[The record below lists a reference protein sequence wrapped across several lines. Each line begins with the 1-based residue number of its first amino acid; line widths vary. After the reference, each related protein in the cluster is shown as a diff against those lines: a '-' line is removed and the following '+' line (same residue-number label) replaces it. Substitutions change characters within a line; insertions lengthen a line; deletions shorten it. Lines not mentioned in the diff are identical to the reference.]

1 MTETRVNLTQVI
13 YMALYSN
20 GPMVTLSDV
29 IDVVAVSMRDA
40 FLAVTV
46 FVAAMVLLFSWLQYV
61 TAGKFVDT
69 IRANKRWQPVIG
81 ALMGITPGCGG
92 AIVMMPMYARGYV
105 TYGTVIATLIATLGD
120 AAFVLI
126 GAAVTD
132 SSFIA
137 PVIAVH
143 LISFIVGVAWGYLV
157 DGLRITPRNPLGK
170 FGPTFKDDNPPD
182 NSLESNE
189 VESHEIIDDLGRE
202 EAGGWRYF
210 LLHQGYTIW
219 WMVTA
224 IGLIFAVLLLVWSA
238 QDADFNLEINYNP
251 LTLHGFITWIG
262 LLGTSLSVILY
273 ISQKNWI
280 RDDTEASIG
289 DKLYSM
295 RETMIHSA
303 SETAF
308 VTFWVMAAYLVF
320 EFSMLFSGMTEAD
333 LARYGDGLIAVVL
346 AAFIGLIPG
355 CGPQIIAITAYTK
368 DLLSFPALTANA
380 ISQDGDALFPL
391 LVRHRAASLWAT
403 IHTTIPAL
411 IVGIFLMVFEVS
423 F

>member
-1 MTETRVNLTQVI
+1 
-13 YMALYSN
+13 
-20 GPMVTLSDV
+20 MVTTTEV
-29 IDVVAVSMRDA
+29 IEVVVVSMRDA

-46 FVAAMVLLFSWLQYV
+46 FVAAMVLLFSWLQYI
-61 TAGKFVDT
+61 TAGKFVDA

-137 PVIAVH
+137 PVVAVH
-143 LISFIVGVAWGYLV
+143 LISFFVGVSWGYLV
-157 DGLRITPRNPLGK
+157 DGMNITPQEPLGK
-170 FGPTFKDDNPPD
+170 FGPTFEDTNPPAAV
-182 NSLESNE
+182 LENE
-189 VESHEIIDDLGRE
+189 SAEASEVLDDLGRE
-202 EAGGWRYF
+202 EEGGLGYF
-210 LLHQGYTIW
+210 LLHQGYTLW
-219 WMVTA
+219 WMITA
-224 IGLIFAVLLLVWSA
+224 IGLVFAIMLLVWTA
-238 QDADFNLEINYNP
+238 QDADYALELDYNP
-251 LTLHGFITWIG
+251 LTMNGLITWVG
-262 LLGTSLSVILY
+262 LVGTSLSVILY
-273 ISQKNWI
+273 ISQRNWI

-320 EFSMLFSGMTEAD
+320 EFSMLFSGMEEAD
-333 LARYGDGLIAVVL
+333 LAKYGDGLIAVLV
-346 AAFIGLIPG
+346 ASFIGLIPG

-368 DLLSFPALTANA
+368 DIISFPALAANA

-403 IHTTIPAL
+403 VHTTIPAL
-411 IVGIFLMVFEVS
+411 VVGIVLMMLDVS

>member
-1 MTETRVNLTQVI
+1 
-13 YMALYSN
+13 
-20 GPMVTLSDV
+20 MVTSSEV
-29 IDVVAVSMRDA
+29 IEVIVVSMRDA

-69 IRANKRWQPVIG
+69 IRENKRWQPVIG

-105 TYGTVIATLIATLGD
+105 TYGTVVATLIATLGD

-126 GAAVTD
+126 GAAVVD
-132 SSFIA
+132 SAFIA

-143 LISFIVGVAWGYLV
+143 VISFTVGLAWGYLV
-157 DGLRITPRNPLGK
+157 DGLKITPQQPLGK
-170 FGPTFKDDNPPD
+170 FGPTFEDEKPEEEKEVNEKDDTQAVF
-182 NSLESNE
+182 E
-189 VESHEIIDDLGRE
+189 DLGRE
-202 EAGGWRYF
+202 DETGFGYF
-210 LLHQGYTIW
+210 LLHQGYSLW
-219 WMVTA
+219 WA
-224 IGLIFAVLLLVWSA
+224 ITGLGLVFAILLLVWSA
-238 QDADFNLEINYNP
+238 QDAEYALELEYNP
-251 LTLHGFITWIG
+251 LSLDGFITWVG
-262 LLGTSLSVILY
+262 LLGTSLSVVLY
-273 ISQKNWI
+273 VSQKTWI

-295 RETMIHSA
+295 RETMVHSA

-320 EFSMLFSGMTEAD
+320 EFSMLFSGMAEED
-333 LARYGDGLIAVVL
+333 LAKYGDGLVAVIV
-346 AAFIGLIPG
+346 ASFIGLIPG

-368 DLLSFPALTANA
+368 DLISFPALTANA

-411 IVGIFLMVFEVS
+411 IVGIGLFVFDIS

>member
-1 MTETRVNLTQVI
+1 
-13 YMALYSN
+13 
-20 GPMVTLSDV
+20 
-29 IDVVAVSMRDA
+29 
-40 FLAVTV
+40 
-46 FVAAMVLLFSWLQYV
+46 MVLLFSWLQYI
-61 TAGKFVDT
+61 TAGKFVDA

-143 LISFIVGVAWGYLV
+143 LISFIVGVFWGYLV
-157 DGLRITPRNPLGK
+157 DGLKITPRNPLGK
-170 FGPTFKDDNPPD
+170 FGPTFKDDNPPE
-182 NSLESNE
+182 NSIESEDLEA
-189 VESHEIIDDLGRE
+189 HEIIDDLGRE

-210 LLHQGYTIW
+210 LLHQGYTVW

-224 IGLIFAVLLLVWSA
+224 IGLIFAVLLLVWTA
-238 QDADFNLEINYNP
+238 QDAEFNLEIDYNP

-411 IVGIFLMVFEVS
+411 IVGVLLMVFEVS

>member
-1 MTETRVNLTQVI
+1 
-13 YMALYSN
+13 MAQYCDYL
-20 GPMVTLSDV
+20 MATASDV
-29 IDVVAVSMRDA
+29 IDVIVVSMRDA

-69 IRANKRWQPVIG
+69 IRANTRWQPVIG

-126 GAAVTD
+126 GAALTD
-132 SSFIA
+132 SSFVA

-143 LISFIVGVAWGYLV
+143 LISFFVGITWGYLV
-157 DGLRITPRNPLGK
+157 DGLKITPQKPLGK
-170 FGPTFKDDNPPD
+170 FGPTFEDNNPPEKV
-182 NSLESNE
+182 LESENADSRE
-189 VESHEIIDDLGRE
+189 VFDDLGRE
-202 EAGGWRYF
+202 EEGGLGYF

-219 WMVTA
+219 WLVTA
-224 IGLIFAVLLLVWSA
+224 LGLVFAIMLLVWSA
-238 QDADFNLEINYNP
+238 QDAEFALEMSYNP
-251 LTLHGFITWIG
+251 LTLHGLITWIG
-262 LLGTSLSVILY
+262 LIGTSLSVILY
-273 ISQKNWI
+273 ISQRNWI
-280 RDDTEASIG
+280 SDDTEASIG

-320 EFSMLFSGMTEAD
+320 EFTMLFSGMDEAD
-333 LARYGDGLIAVVL
+333 LAKYGDGFIAVVL
-346 AAFIGLIPG
+346 ASFIGLIPG

-368 DLLSFPALTANA
+368 DLISFPALTANA

-411 IVGIFLMVFEVS
+411 VVGVVLLVFGIT

>member
-1 MTETRVNLTQVI
+1 MVASSEVI
-13 YMALYSN
+13 E
-20 GPMVTLSDV
+20 V
-29 IDVVAVSMRDA
+29 IVVSMRDA

-69 IRANKRWQPVIG
+69 IRENKRWQPVIG

-105 TYGTVIATLIATLGD
+105 TYGTVVATLIATLGD

-126 GAAVTD
+126 GAAVVD
-132 SSFIA
+132 SAFIA

-143 LISFIVGVAWGYLV
+143 VISFTVGLAWGYLV
-157 DGLRITPRNPLGK
+157 DGLKITPQQPLGK
-170 FGPTFKDDNPPD
+170 FGPTFEDEKPEEEKEVNEKDDTQAVF
-182 NSLESNE
+182 E
-189 VESHEIIDDLGRE
+189 DLGRE
-202 EAGGWRYF
+202 DETGFGYF
-210 LLHQGYTIW
+210 LLHQGYSLW
-219 WMVTA
+219 WA
-224 IGLIFAVLLLVWSA
+224 ITGLGLVFAILLLVWSA
-238 QDADFNLEINYNP
+238 QDAEYALELEYNP
-251 LTLHGFITWIG
+251 LSLDGFITWVG
-262 LLGTSLSVILY
+262 LLGTSLSVVLY
-273 ISQKNWI
+273 VSQKTWI

-295 RETMIHSA
+295 RETMVHSA

-320 EFSMLFSGMTEAD
+320 EFSMLFSGMAEED
-333 LARYGDGLIAVVL
+333 LAKYGDGLIAVIV
-346 AAFIGLIPG
+346 ASFIGLIPG

-368 DLLSFPALTANA
+368 DLISFPALTANA

-411 IVGIFLMVFEVS
+411 IVGIGLFVFDIS

>member
-1 MTETRVNLTQVI
+1 
-13 YMALYSN
+13 
-20 GPMVTLSDV
+20 
-29 IDVVAVSMRDA
+29 MRDA

-46 FVAAMVLLFSWLQYV
+46 FVAAMVLLFSWLQYI
-61 TAGKFVDT
+61 TAGKFVDA

-105 TYGTVIATLIATLGD
+105 SYGTVIATLIATLGD

-157 DGLRITPRNPLGK
+157 DGLKITPRNPLGK
-170 FGPTFKDDNPPD
+170 FGPTFKDDNPPE
-182 NSLESNE
+182 NSLKPDD

-210 LLHQGYTIW
+210 LLHQGYTVW

-411 IVGIFLMVFEVS
+411 IVGIFLMVFEVT

>member
-1 MTETRVNLTQVI
+1 MVTMTEVFEVI
-13 YMALYSN
+13 
-20 GPMVTLSDV
+20 V
-29 IDVVAVSMRDA
+29 ISMRDA

-46 FVAAMVLLFSWLQYV
+46 FVAAMIFLFSWLQYI
-61 TAGKFVDT
+61 TAGKFVDV
-69 IRANKRWQPVIG
+69 IRSNTRWQPVIG

-126 GAAVTD
+126 GVAVTN
-132 SSFIA
+132 SAFIA
-137 PVIAVH
+137 PVLAVH
-143 LISFIVGVAWGYLV
+143 FISFVIGISWGYLV
-157 DGLRITPRNPLGK
+157 DGMKITPRNPLGK
-170 FGPTFKDDNPPD
+170 FGPTFENNNLSRNLP
-182 NSLESNE
+182 ESKNE
-189 VESHEIIDDLGRE
+189 DAKEIFEDLGRE
-202 EAGGWRYF
+202 DESGWGYF
-210 LLHQGYTIW
+210 LLHQGYTVLWI
-219 WMVTA
+219 VTA
-224 IGLIFAVLLLVWSA
+224 LGLIFAVLLLAWTA
-238 QDADFNLEINYNP
+238 QDADFTLEIDYNP
-251 LTLHGFITWIG
+251 LTLNGIITWIG
-262 LLGTSLSVILY
+262 LIGTSLSVILY

-280 RDDTEASIG
+280 SDDTEASIG

-308 VTFWVMAAYLVF
+308 VTFWVMSAYLIF

-333 LARYGDGLIAVVL
+333 IARYGDGFIAVIL
-346 AAFIGLIPG
+346 ASFIGLIPG

-368 DLLSFPALTANA
+368 DLISFPALAANA

-391 LVRHRAASLWAT
+391 LVRHRAASIWAT

-411 IVGIFLMVFEVS
+411 IVGFSLMAFGIT

>member
-1 MTETRVNLTQVI
+1 
-13 YMALYSN
+13 
-20 GPMVTLSDV
+20 MVTSSEVLEV
-29 IDVVAVSMRDA
+29 IVVSMRDA

-46 FVAAMVLLFSWLQYV
+46 FVAAMVLLFSWLQYI
-61 TAGKFVDT
+61 TAGKFVDA

-143 LISFIVGVAWGYLV
+143 LISFFVGVFWGYLV
-157 DGLRITPRNPLGK
+157 DGLKITPRNPLGK
-170 FGPTFKDDNPPD
+170 FGPTFKNDNPP
-182 NSLESNE
+182 ESSVE
-189 VESHEIIDDLGRE
+189 SDELESHEIIDDLGRE

-210 LLHQGYTIW
+210 LLHQGYTVW

-238 QDADFNLEINYNP
+238 QDADFNLEIDYNP

-273 ISQKNWI
+273 ITQKNWI

-411 IVGIFLMVFEVS
+411 IVGVLLMVFEVS

>member
-1 MTETRVNLTQVI
+1 
-13 YMALYSN
+13 
-20 GPMVTLSDV
+20 MVTASE
-29 IDVVAVSMRDA
+29 VVEVVVVSMRDA

-46 FVAAMVLLFSWLQYV
+46 FVAAMVLLFSWLQYI
-61 TAGKFVDT
+61 TAGKFVDA

-126 GAAVTD
+126 GAAVTE

-143 LISFIVGVAWGYLV
+143 LISFIVGVFWGYLV
-157 DGLRITPRNPLGK
+157 DGLKITPRNPLGK
-170 FGPTFKDDNPPD
+170 FGPTFKDDNPPE
-182 NSLESNE
+182 NSIESEDLEA
-189 VESHEIIDDLGRE
+189 HEIIDDLGRE

-210 LLHQGYTIW
+210 LLHQGYTVW

-224 IGLIFAVLLLVWSA
+224 IGLIFAVLLLVWTA
-238 QDADFNLEINYNP
+238 QDAEFNLEIDYNP

-411 IVGIFLMVFEVS
+411 IVGVLLMVFEVS

>member
-1 MTETRVNLTQVI
+1 
-13 YMALYSN
+13 
-20 GPMVTLSDV
+20 MVTASEFV
-29 IDVVAVSMRDA
+29 EVVVVSMRDA

-46 FVAAMVLLFSWLQYV
+46 FVAAMVLLFSWLQYI
-61 TAGKFVDT
+61 TAGKFVDA

-157 DGLRITPRNPLGK
+157 DGLKITPRNPLGK
-170 FGPTFKDDNPPD
+170 FGPTFKDDKPPE
-182 NSLESNE
+182 NSLKSED

-210 LLHQGYTIW
+210 LLHQGYTVW

-411 IVGIFLMVFEVS
+411 IVGIFLMVFEVT

>member
-1 MTETRVNLTQVI
+1 
-13 YMALYSN
+13 
-20 GPMVTLSDV
+20 MVTSSEVLEVVV
-29 IDVVAVSMRDA
+29 ISMRDA

-46 FVAAMVLLFSWLQYV
+46 FVAAMVLLFSWLQYI
-61 TAGKFVDT
+61 TAGKFVDA

-143 LISFIVGVAWGYLV
+143 LISLVVGVAWGYLV
-157 DGLRITPRNPLGK
+157 DGLKITPRNPLGK
-170 FGPTFKDDNPPD
+170 FGPTFKDDNPPE
-182 NSLESNE
+182 NFLESDD

-210 LLHQGYTIW
+210 LLHQGYTVW

-238 QDADFNLEINYNP
+238 QDADFNLEISYNP

-273 ISQKNWI
+273 FSQKNWI

>member
-1 MTETRVNLTQVI
+1 
-13 YMALYSN
+13 
-20 GPMVTLSDV
+20 
-29 IDVVAVSMRDA
+29 MRDA

-46 FVAAMVLLFSWLQYV
+46 FVAAMVLLFSWLQYI
-61 TAGKFVDT
+61 TAGRFVDT
-69 IRANKRWQPVIG
+69 IRSNTRWQPVIG
-81 ALMGITPGCGG
+81 SLMGITPGCGG

-143 LISFIVGVAWGYLV
+143 LISLLVGIVWGYLV
-157 DGLRITPRNPLGK
+157 DILKITPRNPLGK
-170 FGPTFKDDNPPD
+170 FSSNFRDDL
-182 NSLESNE
+182 SLEVLIDEKNQDSKE
-189 VESHEIIDDLGRE
+189 VFHDLGRE
-202 EAGGWRYF
+202 DEDGWGYI
-210 LLHQGYTIW
+210 LLHQGYTVW
-219 WMVTA
+219 WIVTA
-224 IGLIFAVLLLVWSA
+224 IGLIFAIMLLFWSA
-238 QDADFNLEINYNP
+238 QDANFSLEIDYNP

-262 LLGTSLSVILY
+262 LIGTSLSVILY

-280 RDDTEASIG
+280 GDDTEASIG

-295 RETMIHSA
+295 RETLIHSA

-308 VTFWVMAAYLVF
+308 VTFWVMAAYLIF
-320 EFSMLFSGMTEAD
+320 EFSLLFSGLDESE
-333 LARYGDGLIAVVL
+333 LASYGDGLIAVIIASL
-346 AAFIGLIPG
+346 IGLIPG

-368 DLLSFPALTANA
+368 DIISFPALVANA

-391 LVRHRAASLWAT
+391 LARHRVASLWAT

-411 IVGIFLMVFEVS
+411 IVGAGMILFDITF
-423 F
+423 

>member
-1 MTETRVNLTQVI
+1 
-13 YMALYSN
+13 
-20 GPMVTLSDV
+20 MVTSSEVLEVVV
-29 IDVVAVSMRDA
+29 ISMRDA

-46 FVAAMVLLFSWLQYV
+46 FVAAMVLLFSWLQYI
-61 TAGKFVDT
+61 TAGKFVDA

-143 LISFIVGVAWGYLV
+143 LISLVVGVAWGYLV
-157 DGLRITPRNPLGK
+157 DGLKITPRNPLGK
-170 FGPTFKDDNPPD
+170 FGPTFKDDNPPE
-182 NSLESNE
+182 NFLESDD

-202 EAGGWRYF
+202 EEGGWRYF
-210 LLHQGYTIW
+210 LLHQGYTVW

-238 QDADFNLEINYNP
+238 QDADFNLEISYNP

-273 ISQKNWI
+273 FSQKNWI

>member
-1 MTETRVNLTQVI
+1 
-13 YMALYSN
+13 
-20 GPMVTLSDV
+20 MVTASEVLEV
-29 IDVVAVSMRDA
+29 IVVSMRDA

-46 FVAAMVLLFSWLQYV
+46 FVAAMVLLFSWLQYI
-61 TAGKFVDT
+61 TAGKFVDA

-143 LISFIVGVAWGYLV
+143 LISFIVGVFWGYLV
-157 DGLRITPRNPLGK
+157 DGLKITPRNPLGK
-170 FGPTFKDDNPPD
+170 FGPTFKDDNPPE
-182 NSLESNE
+182 NSIESEDLEA
-189 VESHEIIDDLGRE
+189 HEIIDDLGRE

-210 LLHQGYTIW
+210 LLHQGYTVW

-224 IGLIFAVLLLVWSA
+224 IGLIFAVLLLVWTA
-238 QDADFNLEINYNP
+238 QDAEFNLEIDYNP

-411 IVGIFLMVFEVS
+411 IVGVLLMVFEVS

>member
-1 MTETRVNLTQVI
+1 MCLASIMVASSEVI
-13 YMALYSN
+13 E
-20 GPMVTLSDV
+20 V
-29 IDVVAVSMRDA
+29 IVVSMRDA

-69 IRANKRWQPVIG
+69 IRENKRWQPVIG

-105 TYGTVIATLIATLGD
+105 TYGTVVATLIATLGD

-126 GAAVTD
+126 GAAVVD
-132 SSFIA
+132 SAFIA

-143 LISFIVGVAWGYLV
+143 VISFTVGLAWGYLV
-157 DGLRITPRNPLGK
+157 DGLKITPQQPLGK
-170 FGPTFKDDNPPD
+170 FGPTFEDEKPEVEKEVNEKDDTQAVF
-182 NSLESNE
+182 E
-189 VESHEIIDDLGRE
+189 DLGRE
-202 EAGGWRYF
+202 DETGFGYF
-210 LLHQGYTIW
+210 LLHQGYSLW
-219 WMVTA
+219 WA
-224 IGLIFAVLLLVWSA
+224 ITGLGLIFAILLLVWSA
-238 QDADFNLEINYNP
+238 QDAEYALELEYNP
-251 LTLHGFITWIG
+251 LSLDGFITWVG
-262 LLGTSLSVILY
+262 LLGTSLSVVLY
-273 ISQKNWI
+273 VSQKTWI

-295 RETMIHSA
+295 RETMVHSA

-320 EFSMLFSGMTEAD
+320 EFSMLFSGMAEED
-333 LARYGDGLIAVVL
+333 LAKYGDGLIAVIV
-346 AAFIGLIPG
+346 ASFIGLIPG

-368 DLLSFPALTANA
+368 DLISFPALTANA

-411 IVGIFLMVFEVS
+411 IVGIGLFVFDIS

>member
-1 MTETRVNLTQVI
+1 
-13 YMALYSN
+13 
-20 GPMVTLSDV
+20 MVTSTEV
-29 IDVVAVSMRDA
+29 FEIIVVSMRDA

-46 FVAAMVLLFSWLQYV
+46 FVAAMVLFFSWLQYIS
-61 TAGKFVDT
+61 AGRFVDT
-69 IRANKRWQPVIG
+69 IRANTAWQPVIG

-137 PVIAVH
+137 PVVAVH
-143 LISFIVGVAWGYLV
+143 LISFVVGISWGYLV
-157 DGLRITPRNPLGK
+157 DGMKITPSNPLGK
-170 FGPTFKDDNPPD
+170 FSANYND
-182 NSLESNE
+182 NSPSRNVLQETNE
-189 VESHEIIDDLGRE
+189 NMREVFDDLGRE
-202 EAGGWRYF
+202 EKKGWGYF
-210 LLHQGYTIW
+210 LLHQGYTVW
-219 WMVTA
+219 WIVTSL
-224 IGLIFAVLLLVWSA
+224 GLIFAILLLVWSA
-238 QDADFNLEINYNP
+238 QDADFTLEINYNP
-251 LTLHGFITWIG
+251 LTLDGFITWIG
-262 LLGTSLSVILY
+262 LIGTSLSVILY

-280 RDDTEASIG
+280 SDDSEASIG
-289 DKLYSM
+289 DKLYSL

-308 VTFWVMAAYLVF
+308 VTFWVMSAYLIF
-320 EFSMLFSGMTEAD
+320 EFSMLFSGMNEAD
-333 LARYGDGLIAVVL
+333 LALFGDGIIAVIL
-346 AAFIGLIPG
+346 AAVIGLIPG

-368 DLLSFPALTANA
+368 DLISFPALVANA

-391 LVRHRAASLWAT
+391 LVRHRVASIWAT
-403 IHTTIPAL
+403 VHTTIPAL
-411 IVGIFLMVFEVS
+411 IVGICLMIFDVS